1 MKNALVILVL
11 AATLVA
17 CSSKSDSV
25 QPERRDITQ
34 AVYASGKIYP
44 LNFMQV
50 STKVPGIVQEIFVR
64 EGDSV
69 VVGQP
74 IMRIK
79 SVANDVGIEAAR
91 NQLALARDNAEPTGA
106 FLSAFA
112 RDVEAAR
119 ARYVLDSLNAAR
131 QTRLL
136 QQQATT
142 RALLD
147 AAQAQLT
154 ISSETLRKASDASRS
169 ARQRVATELRNANLQ
184 VSSQT
189 AQRDDYIIYAAVSGT
204 VFNVVPDVGELVTQQ
219 MILAEVGSSTGFEVE
234 LSVDELD
241 IALIQPGQTVHY
253 SIDAYTGETFMGVI
267 SDITPRVSTT
277 DKSARVRATLS
288 MSAHRV
294 YPGMSVEANIVTRQ
308 QRSALVIPR
317 EYLVGSSQVRVR
329 RDGNDVLVSVTKGI
343 QDLQYVE
350 IRSGLRDNDEVVK

>member
-154 ISSETLRKASDASRS
+154 ISSETLRKASDALRS

-267 SDITPRVSTT
+267 SDITP